1 MHDFTR
7 PRGLSEEQIA
17 LMDAL
22 ELAEAAERWCAA
34 SAHLGEISRQSGQI
48 KIRSGDW
55 IGPYLAN
62 ARACLREHLARY
74 GSRWLGLTK
83 AQAAM
88 LNSIDM
94 HEERGDWESIRR
106 CAEHPAFLEMAGAE
120 DASLRD
126 HVRRIVER
134 VAAAALREQEQG
146 PGSLLRRDHPSY
158 VYARQHR
165 SHLEEIRKR
174 LRQPEPA

>member
-1 MHDFTR
+1 MHDPTR
-7 PRGLSEEQIA
+7 PRGLSERQVA
-17 LMDAL
+17 LMHAL
-22 ELAEAAERWCAA
+22 EQAEAAGRWCAA

-48 KIRSGDW
+48 RIRSGDW
-55 IGPYLAN
+55 IEPYLAG
-62 ARACLREHLARY
+62 ARKRLHEHLAEH
-74 GSRWLGLTK
+74 GSRWPGLTK
-83 AQAAM
+83 AQAAI

-106 CAEHPAFLEMAGAE
+106 CAERPAFLEMVGTG

-126 HVRRIVER
+126 HVSRIIER
-134 VAAAALREQEQG
+134 MATAFLREQEQG

-165 SHLEEIRKR
+165 VHLEEIRKR